1 MYPAHQRAMKATE
14 RFPERADKHWAWLI
28 TVLDGGR
35 AIVYRTLRLT
45 DLRRDEVDT
54 PVACF
59 RSTAD
64 WPTYRKFNREHL
76 NYSQIC

>member
-1 MYPAHQRAMKATE
+1 MDATE
-14 RFPERADKHWAWLI
+14 RFPERADKHWAWLMM
-28 TVLDGGR
+28 VLDGGR
-35 AIVYRTLRLT
+35 AIVHQALRLT
-45 DLRRDEVDT
+45 DLRLDEVDT

-76 NYSQIC
+76 NYS